1 MDGIHDRYKVFMRVV
16 GTVSMDVEADSPE
29 EAAEK
34 ASDELESAGDRFGMK
49 FLQMDVDD
57 LESYFPVA
65 YNDPDSGDTK
75 DIIVPDELR
84 EKEAGNALAG
94 MELWALSELVTDGN
108 GIVGDPK
115 VSLFLGR
122 RRAYEEML
130 SRYSKHKEAMEAD
143 DRLDMFLPPCEGED
157 GCYISEKGG
166 PCVTWS
172 MSVAKLM

>member
-1 MDGIHDRYKVFMRVV
+1 MSGQKKYQVFLRVV
-16 GTVSMDVEADSPE
+16 GTVSIEALADSPT

-34 ASDELESAGDRFGMK
+34 VCDAIHDEREPK
-49 FLQMDVDD
+49 FLNLDIDD

-84 EKEAGNALAG
+84 EKEAGNAFAG
-94 MELWALSELVTDGN
+94 IELWALSELVTDGN
-108 GIVGDPK
+108 GIVDDPK

-143 DRLDMFLPPCEGED
+143 DRLDMFLPPSEGND
-157 GCYISEKGG
+157 GSFVSEKGG

>member
-1 MDGIHDRYKVFMRVV
+1 MSTRKYQVFLRVV
-16 GTVSMDVEADSPE
+16 GTVSIEASADSPM

-34 ASDELESAGDRFGMK
+34 VCDAIHDDREPK
-49 FLQMDVDD
+49 YLNIDIDD
-57 LESYFPVA
+57 LETYMPVA

-130 SRYSKHKEAMEAD
+130 CRYSKHKEDMEAD
-143 DRLDMFLPPCEGED
+143 DRLDMFLPPSEGND
-157 GCYISEKGG
+157 GSFVSEKGG
-166 PCVTWS
+166 QCVIWS